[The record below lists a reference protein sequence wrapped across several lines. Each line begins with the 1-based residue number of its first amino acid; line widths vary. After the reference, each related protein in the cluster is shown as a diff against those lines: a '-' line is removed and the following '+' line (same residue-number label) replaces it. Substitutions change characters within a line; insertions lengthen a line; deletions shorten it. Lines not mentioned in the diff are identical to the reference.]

1 MGASRKYYPNHL
13 PGPSPRQRKTD
24 PGILL
29 SFVPEIT
36 DTYTFLQVRGTPGS
50 GKTTLL
56 KLLRN
61 FILEEEEG
69 AKVHVISHWFD
80 VDHTPKSQYKDRLT
94 SRVPGLLDQSYEM
107 ASKTFILFDNGQD
120 TYWDAQLWEK
130 NFKDHH

>member
-13 PGPSPRQRKTD
+13 PGPRQRKTD
-24 PGILL
+24 PRIFL
-29 SFVPEIT
+29 SFVPQIT
-36 DTYTFLQVRGTPGS
+36 DIYTFLQVRGAPGS

-80 VDHTPKSQYKDRLT
+80 VDHTPNNIRTDLP
-94 SRVPGLLDQSYEM
+94 PGCLVFSTNRI
-107 ASKTFILFDNGQD
+107 K
-120 TYWDAQLWEK
+120 
-130 NFKDHH
+130 